1 MSAAAVFNSNDA
13 RKRRDRWRP
22 CRSVV
27 TTRPGRSDRAR
38 PRDPLG
44 WRYLPAGA
52 PPQFVREVQEHDDL
66 VLLLGAWA
74 EPSGITT
81 ATRLPSG
88 ARSQLVLQQDIHHRH
103 GVFGRGVS
111 IVPGRVAKKDI
122 VRFHAVRRLT
132 AWPSRPR
139 RTTAET
145 PGRSRGGWRCSRA
158 SSWLHGDQRRTRTS
172 GSRRNTPR
180 ANH

>member
-1 MSAAAVFNSNDA
+1 VISVLSATVREIDLTKFLIAERAAGHTRITLALRSVVHMSAAAVFNSNDA

-66 VLLLGAWA
+66 MLLLGA

-88 ARSQLVLQQDIHHRH
+88 ARSQLVLQQDITIAM
-103 GVFGRGVS
+103 VFSVAVS
-111 IVPGRVAKKDI
+111 ASC
-122 VRFHAVRRLT
+122 RLEWQRKT
-132 AWPSRPR
+132 SYVFMPF
-139 RTTAET
+139 
-145 PGRSRGGWRCSRA
+145 
-158 SSWLHGDQRRTRTS
+158 GD
-172 GSRRNTPR
+172 
-180 ANH
+180 

>member
-52 PPQFVREVQEHDDL
+52 PPQFVREVQDHDDL
-66 VLLLGAWA
+66 MLLLGA

-103 GVFGRGVS
+103 SVFGRGVS
-111 IVPGRVAKKDI
+111 IVPVRVEKKGTY
-122 VRFHAVRRLT
+122 VFM
-132 AWPSRPR
+132 PF
-139 RTTAET
+139 
-145 PGRSRGGWRCSRA
+145 
-158 SSWLHGDQRRTRTS
+158 GD
-172 GSRRNTPR
+172 
-180 ANH
+180 

>member
-1 MSAAAVFNSNDA
+1 MTAWTVLMGTVPSAAYGCRATA
-13 RKRRDRWRP
+13 RRIVGFDR
-22 CRSVV
+22 
-27 TTRPGRSDRAR
+27 
-38 PRDPLG
+38 PL
-44 WRYLPAGA
+44 LPVHGA

-66 VLLLGAWA
+66 VLLLGGLGGAFGDHHRDA
-74 EPSGITT
+74 LALGGEIPTGPSAG
-81 ATRLPSG
+81 
-88 ARSQLVLQQDIHHRH
+88 IHHRH

-145 PGRSRGGWRCSRA
+145 PGRYRGGWRCSRA

>member
-1 MSAAAVFNSNDA
+1 MTPI
-13 RKRRDRWRP
+13 RRSSRRLSQWKYP
-22 CRSVV
+22 W
-27 TTRPGRSDRAR
+27 RPGRSDRAR

-44 WRYLPAGA
+44 WRYLPAGTRRRSSSA
-52 PPQFVREVQEHDDL
+52 KFRSMTISCSCW
-66 VLLLGAWA
+66 GAWA

-122 VRFHAVRRLT
+122 VRFHAVRRIT

-145 PGRSRGGWRCSRA
+145 PGRYRGGWRCSRA